1 MAHSNYS
8 ITDSDSDYDLAEDDP
23 DKLIADLLYE
33 FDPVFD

>member
-8 ITDSDSDYDLAEDDP
+8 MTDSDSEYDLAENDP